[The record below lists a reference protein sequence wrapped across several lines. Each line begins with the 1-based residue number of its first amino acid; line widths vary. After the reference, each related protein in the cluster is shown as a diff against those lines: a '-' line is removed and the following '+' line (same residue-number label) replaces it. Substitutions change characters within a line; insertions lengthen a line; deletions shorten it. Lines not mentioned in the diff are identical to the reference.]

1 MLLSPLELGVNA
13 QKLLKEITEK
23 LIKYEQLRL
32 CTNESSSPLWWGS
45 HCCNPHCGWLPML

>member
-32 CTNESSSPLWWGS
+32 CTNESSSPL
-45 HCCNPHCGWLPML
+45 